1 MSRTPKLLASA
12 LSALLIIAAPFTAPA
27 AQAQSSFGSSS
38 SSHNFIP
45 APKPAPQPAP
55 QPAPKPAPQPAPKP
69 QPMPGAL
76 NQGDKILQYSGVTI
90 SDNSAAKKRRIERG
104 NCTVG
109 YVNKEYRYALT
120 AAHCAEE
127 GATIY
132 NDKGQAIGTFYRY
145 KPDYMD
151 FSRTLDEQAG
161 GVIGYDTA
169 VIKLYNNVTVGN
181 NIYSGDNKVRAS
193 SLPVGTRVCTYGAK
207 SNRVQCGNI
216 IRLDYPV
223 ITGNGFAFSVDTIAG
238 DSGGPIWME
247 NGGGYI
253 GNLSLSWTRD
263 SAGASN
269 F

>member
-1 MSRTPKLLASA
+1 MSRTPKLLAST
-12 LSALLIIAAPFTAPA
+12 LSALLIIAAPFAAPA

-55 QPAPKPAPQPAPKP
+55 QPAPKPAPKPAP

-104 NCTVG
+104 NCTIG

-145 KPDYMD
+145 KPNYMD

-161 GVIGYDTA
+161 DVIGYDTA
-169 VIKLYNNVTVGN
+169 VIKLYDNVTVGN

-216 IRLDYPV
+216 IRLSYPV

-238 DSGGPIWME
+238 DSGGPIWLE

-253 GNLSLSWTRD
+253 GNLSLSWYRD